1 MKLINYFQLFFT
13 SALWGSSFLMIKFSL
28 EELSPFDIA
37 MYRIL
42 LPAIVLNLLY
52 RKKVKVSKSD
62 YKYFFILGIIYMALP
77 FFLFALAEETITSA
91 LAGLI
96 NGSTPIFVALVAI
109 IFYKEKVTTTQK
121 ILITSGFLG
130 IIILSFGGQ
139 KALYGSTEGI
149 LYALGASICYGVSIN
164 MIQPLLKKYT
174 PMGALKILLLSA
186 SFISIALL
194 GPFSTWAIP
203 SYSISLYPIII
214 LGLGS
219 SGFAFL
225 TFYQLVDDVGA
236 VPSSVTVNV
245 IPIFSIIFGYLFLD
259 EITTLIQ
266 MVGVAIVVV
275 SAFFFTRIKSST

>member
-42 LPAIVLNLLY
+42 LPAIVINLLY
-52 RKKVKVSKSD
+52 RKQVTVSKSD
-62 YKYFFILGIIYMALP
+62 YKQFFILGIIYMALP

-96 NGSTPIFVALVAI
+96 NGSTPIFVALIAL
-109 IFYKEKVTTTQK
+109 IFYKEKVTTAQK
-121 ILITSGFLG
+121 ILLTSGFIG

-174 PMGALKILLLSA
+174 PMGTLKILLLFA
-186 SFISIALL
+186 SFISIILL
-194 GPFSTWAIP
+194 GPFSTWSIP
-203 SYSISLYPIII
+203 SYSISLYPMIV

-236 VPSSVTVNV
+236 VPSSVTVNI
-245 IPIFSIIFGYLFLD
+245 IPIFSILFGYLFLD

-266 MVGVAIVVV
+266 MIGVAIVVV
-275 SAFFFTRIKSST
+275 SAFFFTQIKSSR

>member
-42 LPAIVLNLLY
+42 LPAIVINLLY
-52 RKKVKVSKSD
+52 RKQVTVSKSD
-62 YKYFFILGIIYMALP
+62 YKQFFILGIIYMALP

-96 NGSTPIFVALVAI
+96 NGSTPIFVALIAL
-109 IFYKEKVTTTQK
+109 IFYKEKVTTAQK
-121 ILITSGFLG
+121 ILLTSGFIG

-174 PMGALKILLLSA
+174 PMGTLKILLLFA
-186 SFISIALL
+186 SFISILLL
-194 GPFSTWAIP
+194 GPFSTWSIP
-203 SYSISLYPIII
+203 SYSISLYPMIV

-236 VPSSVTVNV
+236 VPSSVTVNI
-245 IPIFSIIFGYLFLD
+245 IPIFSILFGYLFLD

-266 MVGVAIVVV
+266 MIGVAIVVV
-275 SAFFFTRIKSST
+275 SAFFFTQIKSSR

>member
-42 LPAIVLNLLY
+42 LPAIVINLLY
-52 RKKVKVSKSD
+52 RKQVTVSKSD
-62 YKYFFILGIIYMALP
+62 YKQFFILGIIYMALP

-96 NGSTPIFVALVAI
+96 NGSTPIFVALIAL
-109 IFYKEKVTTTQK
+109 IFYKEKVTTAQK
-121 ILITSGFLG
+121 ILLTSGFIG

-149 LYALGASICYGVSIN
+149 LYALGASICYGISIN

-174 PMGALKILLLSA
+174 PMGTLKILLLFA
-186 SFISIALL
+186 SFISILLL
-194 GPFSTWAIP
+194 GPFSTWSIP
-203 SYSISLYPIII
+203 YYSISLY
-214 LGLGS
+214 L
-219 SGFAFL
+219 
-225 TFYQLVDDVGA
+225 
-236 VPSSVTVNV
+236 
-245 IPIFSIIFGYLFLD
+245 
-259 EITTLIQ
+259 LIKNYCLQ
-266 MVGVAIVVV
+266 ELLSNPTI
-275 SAFFFTRIKSST
+275 

>member
-42 LPAIVLNLLY
+42 LPAIVINLLY
-52 RKKVKVSKSD
+52 RKQVTVSKSD
-62 YKYFFILGIIYMALP
+62 YKQFFILGIIYMALP

-96 NGSTPIFVALVAI
+96 NGSTPIFVALIAL
-109 IFYKEKVTTTQK
+109 IFYKEKVTTAQK
-121 ILITSGFLG
+121 ILLTSGFIG

-149 LYALGASICYGVSIN
+149 LYALGASICYGISIN

-174 PMGALKILLLSA
+174 PMGTLKILLLFA
-186 SFISIALL
+186 SFISILLL
-194 GPFSTWAIP
+194 GPFSTWSIP
-203 SYSISLYPIII
+203 SYSISLYPMIV

-236 VPSSVTVNV
+236 VPSSVTVNI
-245 IPIFSIIFGYLFLD
+245 IPIFSILFGYLFLD

-266 MVGVAIVVV
+266 MIGVAIVVV
-275 SAFFFTRIKSST
+275 SAFFFTQIKSSR

>member
-1 MKLINYFQLFFT
+1 MKLVNYFQLFFT

>member
-1 MKLINYFQLFFT
+1 MKLVNYFQLFFT

-194 GPFSTWAIP
+194 GPFSTWVIP

>member
-1 MKLINYFQLFFT
+1 MKLVNYFQLFFT

-139 KALYGSTEGI
+139 KVLYGSTEGI
-149 LYALGASICYGVSIN
+149 LYALGASICYGISIN

-194 GPFSTWAIP
+194 GPFSTWVIP

>member
-42 LPAIVLNLLY
+42 LPAIVINLLY
-52 RKKVKVSKSD
+52 RKQVTVSKSD
-62 YKYFFILGIIYMALP
+62 YKQFFILGIIYMALP

-96 NGSTPIFVALVAI
+96 NGSTPIFVALIAL
-109 IFYKEKVTTTQK
+109 IFYKEKVTTAQK
-121 ILITSGFLG
+121 ILLTSGFIG

-149 LYALGASICYGVSIN
+149 LYALGASICYGISIN

-174 PMGALKILLLSA
+174 PMGTLKILLLFA
-186 SFISIALL
+186 SFISILLL
-194 GPFSTWAIP
+194 GPFSTWSIP
-203 SYSISLYPIII
+203 SYSISLYPMIV

-236 VPSSVTVNV
+236 VPSSVTVNI
-245 IPIFSIIFGYLFLD
+245 IPIFSILFGYLFLD

-266 MVGVAIVVV
+266 MIGVAIVVI
-275 SAFFFTRIKSST
+275 SAFFFTQIKSSR

>member
-1 MKLINYFQLFFT
+1 
-13 SALWGSSFLMIKFSL
+13 
-28 EELSPFDIA
+28 
-37 MYRIL
+37 
-42 LPAIVLNLLY
+42 
-52 RKKVKVSKSD
+52 
-62 YKYFFILGIIYMALP
+62 MALP

-139 KALYGSTEGI
+139 KVLYGSTEGI
-149 LYALGASICYGVSIN
+149 LYALGASICYGISIN

-174 PMGALKILLLSA
+174 PMGALKMLLLSA

-194 GPFSTWAIP
+194 GPFSTWVIP

-266 MVGVAIVVV
+266 MFGVAIVVV

>member
-130 IIILSFGGQ
+130 IVILSFGGQ

>member
-1 MKLINYFQLFFT
+1 MKLVNYFQLLFT

>member
-1 MKLINYFQLFFT
+1 MKLVNYFQLFFT

-77 FFLFALAEETITSA
+77 FFLFALAEETIPSA

-96 NGSTPIFVALVAI
+96 NGATPIFVALVAI

-130 IIILSFGGQ
+130 IVILSFGGQ

>member
-42 LPAIVLNLLY
+42 LPAIVINLLY
-52 RKKVKVSKSD
+52 RKQIKVSKSD
-62 YKYFFILGIIYMALP
+62 YKQFFILGIIYMALP

-96 NGSTPIFVALVAI
+96 NGSTPIFVALIAL
-109 IFYKEKVTTTQK
+109 IFYKEKVTTAQK
-121 ILITSGFLG
+121 ILLTSGFIG

-149 LYALGASICYGVSIN
+149 LYALGASICYGISIN

-174 PMGALKILLLSA
+174 PMGTLKILLLFA
-186 SFISIALL
+186 SFISILLL
-194 GPFSTWAIP
+194 GPFSTWSIP
-203 SYSISLYPIII
+203 SYSTSLYPMIV

-236 VPSSVTVNV
+236 VPSSVTVNI
-245 IPIFSIIFGYLFLD
+245 IPIFSILFGYLFLD

-266 MVGVAIVVV
+266 MIGVAIVVV
-275 SAFFFTRIKSST
+275 SAFFFTQIKSSR

>member
-1 MKLINYFQLFFT
+1 MKLVNYFQLFFT

-186 SFISIALL
+186 SLISIALL

>member
-37 MYRIL
+37 IYRIL
-42 LPAIVLNLLY
+42 LPAIVINLLY
-52 RKKVKVSKSD
+52 RKQVTVSKSD
-62 YKYFFILGIIYMALP
+62 YKQFFILGIIYMALP

-96 NGSTPIFVALVAI
+96 NGSTPIFVALIAL
-109 IFYKEKVTTTQK
+109 IFYKEKVTTAQK
-121 ILITSGFLG
+121 ILLTSGFIG

-174 PMGALKILLLSA
+174 PMGTLKILLLFA
-186 SFISIALL
+186 SFISILLL
-194 GPFSTWAIP
+194 GPFSTWSIP
-203 SYSISLYPIII
+203 SYSISLYPMIV

-236 VPSSVTVNV
+236 VPSSVTVNI
-245 IPIFSIIFGYLFLD
+245 IPIFSILFGYLFLD

-266 MVGVAIVVV
+266 MIGVAIVVI
-275 SAFFFTRIKSST
+275 SAFFFTQIKSSR

>member
-1 MKLINYFQLFFT
+1 MKLVNYFQLFFT

-62 YKYFFILGIIYMALP
+62 YKYFFILGIIYMTLP

-130 IIILSFGGQ
+130 IVILSFGGQ

>member
-1 MKLINYFQLFFT
+1 
-13 SALWGSSFLMIKFSL
+13 
-28 EELSPFDIA
+28 
-37 MYRIL
+37 
-42 LPAIVLNLLY
+42 
-52 RKKVKVSKSD
+52 
-62 YKYFFILGIIYMALP
+62 MALP

-174 PMGALKILLLSA
+174 PMGALKI
-186 SFISIALL
+186 
-194 GPFSTWAIP
+194 
-203 SYSISLYPIII
+203 
-214 LGLGS
+214 
-219 SGFAFL
+219 
-225 TFYQLVDDVGA
+225 
-236 VPSSVTVNV
+236 
-245 IPIFSIIFGYLFLD
+245 
-259 EITTLIQ
+259 
-266 MVGVAIVVV
+266 
-275 SAFFFTRIKSST
+275 

>member
-42 LPAIVLNLLY
+42 LPAIVINLLY
-52 RKKVKVSKSD
+52 RKQVTVSKSD
-62 YKYFFILGIIYMALP
+62 YKQFFILGIIYMALP

-96 NGSTPIFVALVAI
+96 NGSTPIFVALIAL
-109 IFYKEKVTTTQK
+109 IFYKEKVTTAQK
-121 ILITSGFLG
+121 ILLTSGFIG

-149 LYALGASICYGVSIN
+149 LYALGASICYGISIN

-174 PMGALKILLLSA
+174 PIGTLKILLLFA
-186 SFISIALL
+186 SFISILLL
-194 GPFSTWAIP
+194 GPFSTWSIP
-203 SYSISLYPIII
+203 SYSISLYPMIV

-236 VPSSVTVNV
+236 VPSSVTVNI
-245 IPIFSIIFGYLFLD
+245 IPIFSILFGYLFLD

-266 MVGVAIVVV
+266 MIGVAIVVV
-275 SAFFFTRIKSST
+275 SAFFFTQIKSSR

>member
-1 MKLINYFQLFFT
+1 MKLVNYFQLFFT

-130 IIILSFGGQ
+130 IVILSFGGQ

>member
-1 MKLINYFQLFFT
+1 MKLVNYFQLFFT

-266 MVGVAIVVV
+266 IVGVAIVVV

>member
-42 LPAIVLNLLY
+42 LPAIVINLLY
-52 RKKVKVSKSD
+52 RKKVKVYKSD
-62 YKYFFILGIIYMALP
+62 YKQFFILGIIYMPLP

-96 NGSTPIFVALVAI
+96 NGSTPIFVALIALT
-109 IFYKEKVTTTQK
+109 FYKEKVTTAQK
-121 ILITSGFLG
+121 ILLTSGFLG

-139 KALYGSTEGI
+139 KELYGSTEGI

-174 PMGALKILLLSA
+174 PLGTLKTLLLVA
-186 SFISIALL
+186 SFISILLL
-194 GPFSTWAIP
+194 GPFSTWSIP
-203 SYSISLYPIII
+203 SYSVSLFPMIV

-225 TFYQLVDDVGA
+225 TFYKLVADVGA
-236 VPSSVTVNV
+236 VPSSVTVNI
-245 IPIFSIIFGYLFLD
+245 IPIFSILFGYLFLD

-266 MVGVAIVVV
+266 MIGVAVVVV
-275 SAFFFTRIKSST
+275 SAFFFTQIKSSR